1 MVPRVRKVANCN
13 SNIVQ
18 TRITWT
24 KAKSH
29 SSTND
34 DEGAEQTEGDESP
47 TASVRRSSRHHST
60 PSEDEPAEDG
70 LENEDP
76 DPEDQGHD
84 EPDEEQSD
92 D

>member
-1 MVPRVRKVANCN
+1 MANCN

-76 DPEDQGHD
+76 DPED
-84 EPDEEQSD
+84 
-92 D
+92 